1 MATYMGVSSLNTA
14 RASAALPAAGAWD
27 ATPTAFFVSG
37 ADSMAVHLTYTQGA
51 AGGAVDIQL
60 QLSPYSIA
68 ALVPA
73 GASEW
78 IDQTLYAPGA
88 VAGGADSQS
97 LAQAEY
103 VTFDPTTAN
112 AEGITFSPVALS
124 GVFERCRVRARE
136 SPVSGVVGT
145 PGTAAIVVTL
155 NGLQP
160 AGLL

>member
-27 ATPTAFFVSG
+27 ATPTEFFISG
-37 ADSMAVHLTYTQGA
+37 ADSMGVHVTYTQGA
-51 AGGAVDIQL
+51 AGGAVDVQL
-60 QLSPYSIA
+60 QLSPYSLA

-78 IDQTLYAPGA
+78 ITQTLYSSGP
-88 VAGGADSQS
+88 VAGGADTQS
-97 LAQAEY
+97 LIQAEY

-112 AEGITFSPVALS
+112 AEGVTFSPVALD
-124 GVFERCRVRARE
+124 GLFERCRVRARE
-136 SPVSGVVGT
+136 SGVVQT

-160 AGLL
+160 GGLL